1 MNTPMGPISRAYALT
16 IRRMA
21 ANQPTPVGAS
31 PPSPVGLDLAP
42 LRGVRYA
49 TRNSADLARLTCPPY
64 DVIDNELRSALEAAD
79 PHNVVRLILP
89 RGDGTGPET
98 AYRSAGGTLRRWL
111 SGGVLTTDPDPAFY
125 VYELHNGVTAVRGLI
140 GSLRL
145 AAPEAGVVLPH
156 EDTMAGPVRH
166 RLRLIEAT
174 EANLEPIFLVLEGA
188 PGAAARAV
196 EDAEQLPP
204 LAELHAPDGSM
215 HRLWRITD
223 PATLAEI
230 TADLYPRRALIA
242 DGHHR
247 YEAYLQYQA
256 ARRRAG
262 DAAGP
267 WDHGLAFL
275 VGTAAF
281 GARVHAFHRVV
292 KGLDWDRA
300 LQQVSGSFRVTRLPG
315 GEREA
320 LPGLAKAGKSGP
332 AFVLTDG
339 TRWALLTQ
347 PSAALLANSVPIDR
361 SPAWRGLD
369 VVLLHYGVLTALW
382 NIDISEEKVRY
393 IASTDAAITLARESN
408 GVAVLLNPTPFETVL
423 AVAAAG
429 ERMPQKSTLFAPKPR
444 TGLVLRTYTV
454 PDGAAPGPAR

>member
-1 MNTPMGPISRAYALT
+1 
-16 IRRMA
+16 MA
-21 ANQPTPVGAS
+21 AAQPAPEGAS
-31 PPSPVGLDLAP
+31 SPSPAGLDLAP

-49 TRNSADLARLTCPPY
+49 PRNDADLARLTCPPY

-89 RGDGTGPET
+89 RDDGTGRET
-98 AYRSAGGTLRRWL
+98 AYRNAASTLHSWL
-111 SGGVLTTDPDPAFY
+111 SGGVLATDPDPALY

-145 AAPEAGVVLPH
+145 VAPEAGVVLPH
-156 EDTMAGPVRH
+156 EDTLAGPVRH
-166 RLRLIEAT
+166 RLKLIAAT
-174 EANLEPIFLVLEGA
+174 EANLEPIFLVTEGA

-196 EDAEQLPP
+196 EDAELLPP
-204 LAELHAPDGSM
+204 LAELRAPDGSL
-215 HRLWRITD
+215 HRLWMITD
-223 PATLAEI
+223 PGTLADI
-230 TADLYPRRALIA
+230 AADLHPRRALIA

-262 DAAGP
+262 EIEGP

-275 VGTAAF
+275 VDTAAF
-281 GARVHAFHRVV
+281 GVRVQAFHRVV
-292 KGLDWDRA
+292 KGLDWGEA
-300 LQQVSGSFRVTRLPG
+300 LRQASGSFRVTQLPG
-315 GEREA
+315 GEPDA
-320 LPGLAKAGKSGP
+320 LLTLMNAGKDGP
-332 AFVLTDG
+332 AFILTDG
-339 TRWALLTQ
+339 ARWALLTE
-347 PSAALLANSVPIDR
+347 PSAALLANSVPVDR

-369 VVLLHYGVLTALW
+369 VVLLHYGLLAALW
-382 NIDISEEKVRY
+382 NIGSNEDKVSY
-393 IASTDAAITLARESN
+393 LASTDAAVRLAKESN
-408 GVAVLLNPTPFETVL
+408 GIAVLLNPTPFETVL

-454 PDGAAPGPAR
+454 PDGVGRGPAR

>member
-1 MNTPMGPISRAYALT
+1 M
-16 IRRMA
+16 RRMA
-21 ANQPTPVGAS
+21 ADRPTPVGAS
-31 PPSPVGLDLAP
+31 SPSPAGLDLAP

-49 TRNSADLARLTCPPY
+49 TRNGADLARLTCPPY

-89 RGDGTGPET
+89 RGDPAGPET
-98 AYRSAGGTLRRWL
+98 AYRKAAGTLRRWL
-111 SGGVLTTDPDPAFY
+111 SSGVLAADPDPALY

-145 AAPEAGVVLPH
+145 TAPEAGVVLPH
-156 EDTMAGPVRH
+156 EHTMAGPVQH
-166 RLRLIEAT
+166 RVRLIEAT
-174 EANLEPIFLVLEGA
+174 EANLEPIFLVVEGA

-204 LAELHAPDGSM
+204 LAQVHAPDRST
-215 HRLWRITD
+215 HRLWMITE
-223 PATLAEI
+223 PARLAEI
-230 TADLYPRRALIA
+230 AADLWPRRALIA

-262 DAAGP
+262 ETQGP
-267 WDHGLAFL
+267 WDRGLAFL
-275 VGTAAF
+275 VGTATF
-281 GARVHAFHRVV
+281 GVRVQAFHRVV
-292 KGLDWDRA
+292 RGLNWDEA
-300 LQQVSGSFRVTRLPG
+300 LRQVSRSFRVTPLPG

-320 LPGLAKAGKSGP
+320 LPRLAHAGRDGP
-332 AFVLTDG
+332 AFVLTNG
-339 TRWALLTQ
+339 ARWALLTE
-347 PSAALLANSVPIDR
+347 PSAALAANSVPGDR
-361 SPAWRGLD
+361 SPAWRSLD
-369 VVLLHYGVLTALW
+369 VVLLHYGLLTALW
-382 NIDISEEKVRY
+382 NIDSSEEKIRY
-393 IASTDAAITLARESN
+393 IASADSAVTLASESN
-408 GVAVLLNPTPFETVL
+408 GVAVLLNPAPLETVL

-454 PDGAAPGPAR
+454 PAGADSGPAR